1 MFRPGGPFA
10 EWANLNLCALSVAVK
25 SSAELA
31 DIREHAAKTAYKNNE
46 TDTVAEQSCDEQVL
60 EWLGAPTDTLTDQ

>member
-1 MFRPGGPFA
+1 
-10 EWANLNLCALSVAVK
+10 VAVK